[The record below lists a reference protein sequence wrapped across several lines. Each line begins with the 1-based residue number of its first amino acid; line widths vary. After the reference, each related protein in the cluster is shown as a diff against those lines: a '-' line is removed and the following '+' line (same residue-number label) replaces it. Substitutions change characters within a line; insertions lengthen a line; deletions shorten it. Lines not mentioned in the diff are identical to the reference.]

1 MNLKK
6 IVGILIMMLL
16 ITITIPVSGLIKE
29 KNQDEQ
35 NFIETKNII
44 LTDVYIGGTSKNM
57 DELDQ
62 IYPMINQY
70 GWHIIGNSTK
80 KLAQTFKPSYPTITR
95 LSLYLKKY
103 EGTPQ
108 YPSYMSYMLRLNSG
122 LPGGNGN
129 EIDRIY
135 IDIEELYTGS
145 YRYEFDIVDSAVLP
159 GGIYHIELYGVGLPI
174 GTSDVTWGWGY
185 EEPYTNGNAYYL
197 SDGVWNVFE
206 WLDNPCNFCFST
218 FGTDFGGNHGPNK
231 PSTPSG
237 PSTGRVGESYSYSTS
252 STDLDGDQ
260 IRYGFDWYG
269 DGIINFIT
277 AFVNSGE
284 SFSQNNTWFE
294 NGTYQVRVKAI
305 DEHGRYSEWSDPLE
319 VSMPKSKSIIPFGFI
334 FVFGYDVDTKFFSQ
348 KLDKIMLI

>member
-1 MNLKK
+1 
-6 IVGILIMMLL
+6 MLL
-16 ITITIPVSGLIKE
+16 ITVTIPVLGVVEE
-29 KNQDEQ
+29 KSLFKTNI
-35 NFIETKNII
+35 IETQNVI
-44 LTDVYIGGTSKNM
+44 LTDVYRGKISNNM

-70 GWHIIGNSTK
+70 GWHIIGNNTK
-80 KLAQTFKPSYPTITR
+80 KLAQTFKPSYSTITR

-103 EGTPQ
+103 DGNPE
-108 YPSYMSYMLRLNSG
+108 YPSYTSYILLLNSG

-129 EIDRIY
+129 EIDRVY
-135 IDIEELYTGS
+135 IDIEELYTGG

-174 GTSDVTWGWGY
+174 GTSDVAWGWGY
-185 EEPYTNGNAYYL
+185 EEPYVNGNAYYL

-218 FGTDFGGNHGPNK
+218 FGTDFGGNHAPNK

-237 PSTGRVGESYSYSTS
+237 PSTGRVGELYSYSTS
-252 STDLDGDQ
+252 STDIDGDQ

-269 DGIINFIT
+269 DGAINYYT
-277 AFVNSGE
+277 PYVNSGD
-284 SFSQNNTWFE
+284 SISANYTWLE

-305 DEHGRYSEWSDPLE
+305 DEHSRYSDWSDPLI
-319 VSMPKSKSIIPFGFI
+319 VSMPRGKPIDNSPWLLRLIQRFPI
-334 FVFGYDVDTKFFSQ
+334 FEF
-348 KLDKIMLI
+348 LI